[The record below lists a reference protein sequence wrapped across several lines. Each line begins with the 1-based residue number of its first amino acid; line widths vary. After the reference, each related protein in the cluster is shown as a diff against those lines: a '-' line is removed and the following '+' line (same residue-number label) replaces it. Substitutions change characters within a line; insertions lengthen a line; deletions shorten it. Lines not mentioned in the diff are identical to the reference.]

1 MPGEVPSIYITEP
14 SPLARFWWLLRKAFM
29 NAWDDNCFA
38 IAKGAAYSS
47 MMAFFPVMT
56 ALVAVLVQANA
67 DEVSRQITDLV
78 FDVVPPGT
86 EQVIQ
91 NVITTRGSQP
101 LWLLVVAI
109 MLALWAASG
118 VTTS

>member
-56 ALVAVLVQANA
+56 GKN
-67 DEVSRQITDLV
+67 
-78 FDVVPPGT
+78 
-86 EQVIQ
+86 
-91 NVITTRGSQP
+91 
-101 LWLLVVAI
+101 AI
-109 MLALWAASG
+109 MLEYAAPLAMAKQLSSQAFMNALRNNHQNRAKGLGS
-118 VTTS
+118 VM